1 MVKIVRSSILAVAVA
16 GVALALTACG
26 TSNAATATAAPPAS
40 VAASALTPAPTTA
53 TVTKV
58 TVPSLA
64 GLAPEVA
71 TAKLKAFGLTAS
83 ITGDLS
89 NPAFGVLTQEPAAA
103 TQVEPGI
110 VVKVTVGESPA
121 QATARQAAEA
131 KAAADAE
138 AARVAAEAATAA
150 QAEAD
155 RVAAEQAQAEAD
167 EAAAAEAEAE
177 ADQGWYDERGWVSPE
192 TARRALDA
200 GIPYGGNVPGALRC
214 GTMCGEEP
222 TSGELQY
229 DYWLETHPDEVR
241 SVPDQARAEAADRAA
256 NPEYWAQKDNGG
268 TYVFDDG
275 DSELAAMCGNDGCQ
289 EGEY

>member
-89 NPAFGVLTQEPAAA
+89 NPAFGVLTQDPAAA

-121 QATARQAAEA
+121 QATARQAAET
-131 KAAADAE
+131 AADVE
-138 AARVAAEAATAA
+138 AARVSAEAAA

-155 RVAAEQAQAEAD
+155 RVAAEHAVAEQ
-167 EAAAAEAEAE
+167 AAAEAEAE
-177 ADQGWYDERGWVSPE
+177 QDWTDERGYVSPE
-192 TARRALDA
+192 TQQRAREH
-200 GIPYGGNVPGALRC
+200 GIEEGGNVPGYLRC
-214 GTMCGEEP
+214 GSICGEEP
-222 TSGELQY
+222 TSGELQQQ
-229 DYWLETHPDEVR
+229 WMEEQGMLNPDGSLVND
-241 SVPDQARAEAADRAA
+241 PYL
-256 NPEYWAQKDNGG
+256 NPG
-268 TYVFDDG
+268 TVVLDDG
-275 DSELAAMCGNDGCQ
+275 DGELSNAGGRY
-289 EGEY
+289 GE